1 MTVMSH
7 DLQINEYANSMFRF
21 ERLSDHWIASCARYL
36 SALFGDELRGKTVI
50 DYAFG
55 RGNWSLAFLLAGAN
69 TVIAIDA
76 SSDNVARLEDYC
88 RKRNITN
95 IEILAGNVL
104 REELSAKGDL
114 IWLYG
119 ILPLID
125 DQEFFL
131 KRVRALAT
139 DEHALL
145 YVYQYNA
152 NSLREFTVE
161 TCRSIVT
168 YQTEAKFLTDSLLFV
183 RPARMRARDDLTAPS
198 VRFSTAADLATV
210 LRGCGFYPKRQDTDF
225 QFFLHGRETEDF
237 CPHQF
242 LCSLQSADEVEISEP
257 VVPYAREVKVLREIA
272 RTLFSLRLSNS
283 ERKHLAVGL
292 FNTHFAFLTEGGGA
306 RDSVIE
312 LFLFL
317 MNVLLQKEGQLSNLS
332 APVIHYCELVR
343 AALAGEKRSNKLS
356 LMSKEIDD
364 NLLTEYLLNH
374 NVRI

>member
-1 MTVMSH
+1 MTVVSPEQ
-7 DLQINEYANSMFRF
+7 QINEYANSMFRF
-21 ERLSDHWIASCARYL
+21 ERLSDRWIASCARYL
-36 SALFGDELRGKTVI
+36 SSLFGEELRGKTVI

-69 TVIAIDA
+69 KVIAIDA
-76 SSDNVARLEDYC
+76 SSDNVARLENYC

-131 KRVRALAT
+131 NRVRTLAA
-139 DEHALL
+139 DAHALL

-161 TCRSIVT
+161 TCRSLVT
-168 YQTEAKFLTDSLLFV
+168 YQTEAEFLTDSLLFV
-183 RPARMRARDDLTAPS
+183 RPARMRARDDLTAPNA
-198 VRFSTAADLATV
+198 RFSTAADLATL
-210 LRGCGFYPKRQDTDF
+210 LRRCGFYPKRQDTDF
-225 QFFLHGRETEDF
+225 QFFLHGKETEDF

-242 LCSLQSADEVEISEP
+242 LCSLQSADEVAIREP
-257 VVPYAREVKVLREIA
+257 VIPYAREVKVLREIA
-272 RTLFSLRLSNS
+272 QAVFSLKLTDS
-283 ERKHLAVGL
+283 ERKYLAVGL
-292 FNTHFAFLTEGGGA
+292 FNTHFAFLKEGAEA
-306 RDSVIE
+306 RDAVIE
-312 LFLFL
+312 VFLFL
-317 MNVLLQKEGQLSNLS
+317 MNILLQKAGEPSNLS
-332 APVIHYCELVR
+332 GRVLQYCDLLR
-343 AALAGEKRSNKLS
+343 AALAGEERSKKLS
-356 LMSKEIDD
+356 LVSKETDD
-364 NLLTEYLLNH
+364 NLLTEYLLEH